1 MLAPSCFVPIPPFF
15 QRQMCEF
22 LVDESIDISFFLH
35 IARVVLFVLLVVT
48 VIILDSLASCGSGK

>member
-22 LVDESIDISFFLH
+22 LVDESIDISFFFTH
-35 IARVVLFVLLVVT
+35 STRRVVCFTCGNNYYFRQPCFVWER
-48 VIILDSLASCGSGK
+48 